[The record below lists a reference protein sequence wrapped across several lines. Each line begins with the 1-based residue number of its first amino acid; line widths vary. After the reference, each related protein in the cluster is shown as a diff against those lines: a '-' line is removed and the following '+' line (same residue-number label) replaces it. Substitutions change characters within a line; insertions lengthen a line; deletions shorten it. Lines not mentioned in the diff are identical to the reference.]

1 MTHNGHVN
9 EDGSS
14 IQPPHQ
20 YVMLLNVILAKTH
33 QKYLKCCVTAL
44 LTRCFVTLMLG

>member
-9 EDGSS
+9 EDVSS

-20 YVMLLNVILAKTH
+20 YVMLLNVILAKR
-33 QKYLKCCVTAL
+33 
-44 LTRCFVTLMLG
+44 TRSILNVV